1 MDDGLIQAVSYD
13 NAPLE
18 GERRIDCGGQ
28 VLLPGF
34 IDSHLHL
41 PGSLLY
47 RLHGVELLDCASLE
61 DCQRA
66 LEGHTGGSAALRGFG
81 WSQMAIQ
88 EDPQALLRFQDFLN
102 QAFPSLPVAL
112 FSDDYH
118 SCIVNRALLNT
129 IISSPRG
136 TGTKR
141 PACFVSGPSSPCC
154 TAFPPFPSGGRR
166 LRTPF
171 WRFKRSF

>member
-1 MDDGLIQAVSYD
+1 MKPIHFFHAYTPAGPEGALRPVQLTVDDGLIQAVSYD

-66 LEGHTGGSAALRGFG
+66 LEGHTGGSADSSGRLPR
-81 WSQMAIQ
+81 I
-88 EDPQALLRFQDFLN
+88 
-102 QAFPSLPVAL
+102 AF
-112 FSDDYH
+112 
-118 SCIVNRALLNT
+118 
-129 IISSPRG
+129 
-136 TGTKR
+136 
-141 PACFVSGPSSPCC
+141 
-154 TAFPPFPSGGRR
+154 RR
-166 LRTPF
+166 LQPLG
-171 WRFKRSF
+171 KRGAPANQIQRQVMHSAF